1 MSKINI
7 LKSIIYRPGVYN
19 LLTRT
24 VAFPDQKKLLEKIDL
39 RYIKTLKFKYL
50 KPSNKTLSKFKVY
63 ENIQTRFVKF
73 IDQKKTAKNVTK
85 N

>member
-1 MSKINI
+1 MSKTNI
-7 LKSIIYRPGVYN
+7 LKSIIYRPGICN

-39 RYIKTLKFKYL
+39 RYIKMLKFKYL

-73 IDQKKTAKNVTK
+73 TDQKNQLKM
-85 N
+85 